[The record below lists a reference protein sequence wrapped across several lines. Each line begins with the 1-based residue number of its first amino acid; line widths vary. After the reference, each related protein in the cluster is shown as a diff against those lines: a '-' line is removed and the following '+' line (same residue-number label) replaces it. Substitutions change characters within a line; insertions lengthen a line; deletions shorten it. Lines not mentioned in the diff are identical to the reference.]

1 MFQSSNVNIL
11 DINKKKFSGKIE
23 SIRKSWMIKIFEMQT
38 PQMSSS
44 AQWRGQSKDRE
55 LAG

>member
-1 MFQSSNVNIL
+1 MNIL